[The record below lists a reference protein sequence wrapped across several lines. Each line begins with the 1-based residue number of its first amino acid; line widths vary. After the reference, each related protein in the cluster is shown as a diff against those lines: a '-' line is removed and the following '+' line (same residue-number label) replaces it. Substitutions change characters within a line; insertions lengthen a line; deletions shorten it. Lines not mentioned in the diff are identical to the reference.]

1 MWKNDRK
8 NIRRDSDFCWSRS
21 NALVGRRTMVPG
33 AVSGSCLYS
42 GFGGVQ
48 QDESGQGVLERP
60 LWQYAHGENEQWDG
74 PQRTTNSKNNLII
87 RWDWIPIL
95 TQEILVPVIEELPCK
110 SWSGKQKTVFFHITS
125 IPFYDANTTHIQKM
139 FKAMLWSEGKGDTLQ
154 KEILISDNRLDRLLH
169 LNHLVQLRI
178 NNKDKDLLNLEL
190 EIWPSPFLQRLF
202 FWWEKESLIRG
213 KSEIHASG
221 LVKHVLDKYPNLEK
235 YPHPEEQMHKLIR
248 DVFHKHVHHS
258 SDMPLPP
265 VKASDS
271 NDAIKQIALLYLTK
285 FITYKGN
292 LGKIRVKDALENVMR
307 AQGEI
312 EYACAF
318 LNMQKSN
325 LHPYFFEFAKKSLES
340 LGASF
345 KVLERRF
352 YNNLQL
358 ALNSTMI
365 LLTLF
370 MLFMMAMIKPFPTG
384 TPIVLAELGVFTLKS
399 SHLIYASFLT
409 VAIYFITKV
418 LSILSPSQPL

>member
-1 MWKNDRK
+1 M
-8 NIRRDSDFCWSRS
+8 
-21 NALVGRRTMVPG
+21 
-33 AVSGSCLYS
+33 
-42 GFGGVQ
+42 
-48 QDESGQGVLERP
+48 
-60 LWQYAHGENEQWDG
+60 
-74 PQRTTNSKNNLII
+74 
-87 RWDWIPIL
+87 
-95 TQEILVPVIEELPCK
+95 
-110 SWSGKQKTVFFHITS
+110 
-125 IPFYDANTTHIQKM
+125 
-139 FKAMLWSEGKGDTLQ
+139 
-154 KEILISDNRLDRLLH
+154 
-169 LNHLVQLRI
+169 
-178 NNKDKDLLNLEL
+178 
-190 EIWPSPFLQRLF
+190 
-202 FWWEKESLIRG
+202 
-213 KSEIHASG
+213 
-221 LVKHVLDKYPNLEK
+221 
-235 YPHPEEQMHKLIR
+235 
-248 DVFHKHVHHS
+248 
-258 SDMPLPP
+258 
-265 VKASDS
+265 
-271 NDAIKQIALLYLTK
+271 
-285 FITYKGN
+285 
-292 LGKIRVKDALENVMR
+292 GKIRVKDALENVMR

-325 LHPYFFEFAKKSLES
+325 LQPYFFEFAKKSLES